1 MLKENTENS
10 ETYLWDFS
18 KYTDKITTTKTGFTE
33 KYDGLTIAIA
43 DNGDDSISTGG
54 VYWRGGTSSGESTT
68 RYISY
73 TPTKN
78 GTLSA
83 TGKLNAT
90 GGRWGISTFLNVGTL
105 LRPVAQQVLLH
116 LLYQWTVQQEL
127 HIIFSQ
133 KAKSATVA
141 SVKYTETTESP
152 TTAPTDEPD
161 TTDPP
166 REYI

>member
-1 MLKENTENS
+1 MKNKKIVSMIVMFSIFINIISGLHIDAQAENTENS

-90 GGRWGISTFLNVGTL
+90 GGRWGISTFLNVGTF
-105 LRPVAQQVLLH
+105 VAVL
-116 LLYQWTVQQEL
+116 TVQQPHL
-127 HIIFSQ
+127 HCLTTQ
-133 KAKSATVA
+133 LKKAVLWRQVMSADFRVHL
-141 SVKYTETTESP
+141 SL
-152 TTAPTDEPD
+152 
-161 TTDPP
+161 
-166 REYI
+166 